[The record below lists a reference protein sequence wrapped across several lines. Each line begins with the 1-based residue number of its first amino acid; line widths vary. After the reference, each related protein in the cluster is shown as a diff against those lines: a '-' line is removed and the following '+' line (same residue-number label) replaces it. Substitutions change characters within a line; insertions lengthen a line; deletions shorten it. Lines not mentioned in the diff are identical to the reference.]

1 MFARLRVLVVVA
13 VALGSLLSAGSAS
26 VSAATL
32 IGKGLY
38 IKKGV
43 TIEIDGKKAVFKD
56 PILNKA
62 GHLLL
67 PMRDLY
73 EAIDAEVYWD
83 KKNQIASAVRNGK
96 RVDFTINS
104 AIARVNDKKVT
115 MNVAPLM
122 YKYRTYVPL
131 RFVSENLDGKVYWN
145 QGEQTVEIT
154 LNHQEAPTTSPQED
168 PYVLHMNNKR
178 IIMEDPL
185 IIRGGRTYI
194 PANYFYE
201 NLENT
206 TANWVSDSQLEF
218 QIAGLNFVFS
228 NGSQN
233 VLVNQEPVQIEEK
246 PFIQSG
252 KMYVPVHFIV
262 NALGGNLRIL
272 TDKKA
277 MYIYLY
283 HYMFT
288 SDFLEKTEGSTTR
301 PAYVS
306 NASLEGS
313 RDLLVSD
320 NPERVTPA
328 LVPNPAA
335 TLSQHNVNSADSV
348 NEHRIFGW
356 HLNKLGKEAKIGITI
371 QNISRSNSL
380 EVTGSKGYVKTSGN
394 SWINYDIGLPIADKV
409 LNDKLND
416 SESKGIV
423 IQPGETK
430 VIETYE
436 LHPNYII
443 GFLQDVDIR
452 SINGGNGEYTIRTV
466 LTTNDTDLTSIH
478 SEQVPIDPYAAHPR
492 GAWPNAEIRA
502 NLPAYTVG
510 SPEVGYNISNG
521 NTDHFLSEDNSL
533 SKVNG
538 SVGNSGHFGMNY
550 KVNIPIINP
559 TGKAKTIKLKI
570 AGRGGLYSGAV
581 KMNGNVHL
589 IPTLKPFTEYAE
601 LPAYTV
607 TGAEDM
613 ISLEIMHAGGASLPA
628 AIYVEAK

>member
-1 MFARLRVLVVVA
+1 MFARLRVLVVIAA
-13 VALGSLLSAGSAS
+13 VALSSLLSAGSSS

-38 IKKGV
+38 IKNGV
-43 TIEIDGKKAVFKD
+43 TIEIDGKKTVFND
-56 PILNKA
+56 PILNKS

-73 EAIDAEVYWD
+73 EAIDAKVYWD
-83 KKNQIASAVRNGK
+83 KKNQTASAVRNGK
-96 RVDFTINS
+96 RVDLTINS
-104 AIARVNDKKVT
+104 TIAKVNDKKVT

-154 LNHQEAPTTSPQED
+154 LNHQKIPPED

-185 IIRGGRTYI
+185 EERSGRTYI
-194 PANYFYE
+194 PADYFY
-201 NLENT
+201 NYLDST
-206 TANWVSDSQLEF
+206 SSNWVTDSQLEF
-218 QIAGLNFVFS
+218 QVAGLNFVFT

-233 VLVNQEPVQIEEK
+233 VLINQENVQIEEK
-246 PFIQSG
+246 PFIESG

-272 TDKKA
+272 TDKREL
-277 MYIYLY
+277 YIYLY

-301 PAYVS
+301 PAYVP

-335 TLSQHNVNSADSV
+335 TLAQHNVNLADPV

-371 QNISRSNSL
+371 QNTSSINSL

-409 LNDKLND
+409 LNDKLTD
-416 SESKGIV
+416 SASMGMV

-430 VIETYE
+430 LIETYE

-452 SINGGNGEYTIRTV
+452 SINGGNSEYTIRTV
-466 LTTNDTDLTSIH
+466 LTTNNTDLTRIH
-478 SEQVPIDPYAAHPR
+478 SEPVPIDPYAAHPR
-492 GAWPNAEIRA
+492 GVWPNAEIRA
-502 NLPAYTVG
+502 VLPAYTVG

-521 NTDHFLSEDNSL
+521 KTDHFLTEENSL
-533 SKVNG
+533 AKVNG

-550 KVNIPIINP
+550 KVDIPIINP
-559 TGKAKTIKLKI
+559 TGEAKTIKLKI

-581 KMNGNVHL
+581 KMNGIVYL
-589 IPTLKPFTEYAE
+589 IPTLKPSTEYVE

-607 TGAEDM
+607 AGAEDM

-628 AIYVEAK
+628 AIYVEAQ